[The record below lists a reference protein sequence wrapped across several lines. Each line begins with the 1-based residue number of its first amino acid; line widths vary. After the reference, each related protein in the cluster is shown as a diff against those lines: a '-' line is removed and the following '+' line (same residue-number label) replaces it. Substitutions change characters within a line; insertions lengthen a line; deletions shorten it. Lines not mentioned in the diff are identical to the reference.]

1 MKADANVRLDRS
13 GHSMTI
19 QTRLI
24 TTELKHRAQVAAAVA
39 ASNADAVDREAKFP
53 KEAIAAVRGQRLLGI
68 LVPSELDGEGASI
81 SDVVDICYVL
91 GRGCAS
97 TAMIF
102 AMHQIMVACIIR
114 HARQSPWHEHFLRRI
129 CAEQL
134 LLASSTTE
142 GKGGGDLRNSSCAVE
157 RQDQRIALTKSATV
171 MSYGAHADAVVTTAR
186 RSPQVPSSD
195 QVLVAFAKEDY
206 SLDAL
211 NGWDTLGMRGTCS
224 AGFTLKATG
233 DAGQVLPESYQKI
246 HAQTG
251 MPVAHLTWSAVWAG
265 TAATAV
271 ERARSFIRSA
281 ARGANGQVPPGAAHL
296 TRASLS
302 LRTLRAVIA
311 SALARYESVLSDE
324 QVLESLDFQTSI
336 NLLKVTASELASTT
350 VASALQA
357 SGLSGYRNDGEFS
370 VTRHLRD
377 VLSSSVM
384 ISNDR
389 IMSNVAN
396 ASLLVEVP
404 TLLRD

>member
-1 MKADANVRLDRS
+1 
-13 GHSMTI
+13 MTI
-19 QTRLI
+19 QNRLI

-53 KEAIAAVRGQRLLGI
+53 KEAMAAVRGQRLLGI
-68 LVPSELDGEGASI
+68 LVPSELGGEDASI

-97 TAMIF
+97 TAMIY
-102 AMHQIMVACIIR
+102 AMHQIMVGIIR
-114 HARQSPWHEHFLRRI
+114 HARQSPWHEQFLRRI

-157 RQDQRIALTKSATV
+157 RLDQRIALTKSATV

-186 RSPQVPSSD
+186 RSAQVPSSD
-195 QVLVAFAKEDY
+195 QVLVAFLKEDY
-206 SLDAL
+206 CLDAL
-211 NGWDTLGMRGTCS
+211 LDWDTLGMRGTCS

-233 DAGQVLPESYQKI
+233 EAGQILPEPYQKI

-265 TAATAV
+265 AAATAV
-271 ERARSFIRSA
+271 ERARTFIRNA
-281 ARGANGQVPPGAAHL
+281 ARSANGQVPPGAAHL

-302 LRTLRAVIA
+302 LRALIA
-311 SALARYESVLSDE
+311 STLARYERVLSDE
-324 QVLESLDFQTSI
+324 RVLESLDFQTAI

-350 VASALQA
+350 VTSALQA
-357 SGLSGYRNDGEFS
+357 CGLSGYRNDGEFS
-370 VTRHLRD
+370 VTRQLRD
-377 VLSSSVM
+377 ILSSSVM

-389 IMSNVAN
+389 ILSNVAN
-396 ASLLVEVP
+396 AALLIEVP
-404 TLLRD
+404 PLLRD